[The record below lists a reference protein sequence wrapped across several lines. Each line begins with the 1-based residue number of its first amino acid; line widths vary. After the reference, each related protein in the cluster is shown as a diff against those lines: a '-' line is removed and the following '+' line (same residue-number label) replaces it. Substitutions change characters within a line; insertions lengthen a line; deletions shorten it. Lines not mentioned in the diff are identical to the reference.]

1 MSWGVQRKEEAGRG
15 EPSGTGA
22 QLHGSPRLGGWGD
35 SSRGQEQAARR
46 REAA

>member
-22 QLHGSPRLGGWGD
+22 QLHGSPTLGGWGD

-46 REAA
+46 REEA